1 MLKTEHIKIRVTKAE
16 KQLIE
21 EYASNTQTTISK
33 ALRALINQLKEHNI
47 NELKQAQKQKK

>member
-16 KQLIE
+16 RQLIE

-33 ALRALINQLKEHNI
+33 ALRALINQLKEYNS
-47 NELKQAQKQKK
+47 NEFKQV